1 MPDPFSDYYADFF
14 QGTYD
19 CVDRVVLNAYF
30 PLGGSPGGF
39 RTWWRALY
47 GTDDNL
53 DNAHLIRLAG
63 RFSRRM
69 YGWAAKNKIPV
80 IKCTANE
87 RPHEALEEEGPDLP
101 KRPGVFCVIVKRAPF
116 PTWNVHRFGKS
127 GVDLRK
133 NNQPMPHVNHYAFH
147 ILDKDWG
154 HMIFKV
160 CGHPPFTV
168 QIIVNGHE
176 YVANAARKERLKFS
190 KEDNCFTDF
199 ANAAGLQR
207 VADTLRSPNAIGRLK
222 QACEHWLYQVCLCL
236 ALDVAEQKK
245 SGFWYDFALYQAEYS
260 RNLLFQEGSVLEKV
274 FQGVIDR
281 TRSALD
287 VKTVKTLFGRSRR
300 GQHESRWE
308 VVVERPSYDLTVF
321 KIHCGKLT
329 LKIYSKG
336 ERVLRVEAI
345 VHNARVLRLSRR
357 LEKIPD
363 IVACLQAMLERFMQ
377 VLRCVD
383 VACLD
388 EHTWDDLPTPSH
400 VGKARVA
407 GVNMNQARMR
417 AVLQAVLALAVLPQR
432 WGSAAVAAKV
442 CKIRGWSPDEY
453 QARHASY
460 DLKKLRGKNLI
471 RQDGRRY
478 YQASADGL
486 QAIAALAILQD
497 KVIKPILAKAAHTA
511 LRKKPATCGPI
522 EEHYEAV
529 QKEVSALCQALGLE
543 TAA

>member
-1 MPDPFSDYYADFF
+1 MLAADPFSQYYSDFL

-19 CVDRVVLNAYF
+19 CVDRVVLNGYF
-30 PLGGSPGGF
+30 SMGCSPGGF

-53 DNAHLIRLAG
+53 DNTHLMRLAG
-63 RFSRRM
+63 RFGRRL
-69 YGWAAKNKIPV
+69 YGWAEKNKIPV
-80 IKCTANE
+80 IKCPGNE
-87 RPHEALEEEGPDLP
+87 RPHEVLEEQGPALP
-101 KRPGVFCVIVKRAPF
+101 KRPGVFCVMVKRAPF
-116 PTWNVHRFGKS
+116 PIWDVRRFGK
-127 GVDLRK
+127 GGIDLRK
-133 NNQPMPHVNHYAFH
+133 KKEPMPYVNHYAFH
-147 ILDKDWG
+147 VLDEDWG

-176 YVANAARKERLKFS
+176 FVANAARKQRLQFT
-190 KEDNCFTDF
+190 KEDNCFTSF
-199 ANAAGLQR
+199 ANAAGLQK

-222 QACEHWLYQVCLCL
+222 QACAHWLSKLLCL

-245 SGFWYDFALYQAEYS
+245 SGFFYEFATYQAEYS
-260 RNLLFQEGSVLEKV
+260 RNLLFREGSVLEKV

-281 TRSALD
+281 TRAALD
-287 VKTVKTLFGRSRR
+287 VKTVKTIFGRSRR

-329 LKIYSKG
+329 LKMYSKG
-336 ERVLRVEAI
+336 ERVLRIEAI
-345 VHNARVLRLSRR
+345 VHNTRVLGVSRR
-357 LEKIPD
+357 LDKIPEM
-363 IVACLQAMLERFMQ
+363 VERLQAMLERFLQ
-377 VLRCVD
+377 VVRCVD

-388 EHTWDDLPTPSH
+388 DSWEELPTPSQ
-400 VGKARVA
+400 VGTARVA
-407 GVNMNQARMR
+407 GVDMNKARTR

-442 CKIRGWSPDEY
+442 CAILDWSPEKY
-453 QARHASY
+453 QTRHASY

-471 RQDGRRY
+471 RPDGRRY
-478 YQASADGL
+478 YEASAVGL
-486 QAIAALAILQD
+486 QTIAALAILQD
-497 KVIKPILAKAAHTA
+497 KVIKPVLAKATNAKA
-511 LRKKPATCGPI
+511 RKKPAICDPI
-522 EEHYEAV
+522 EEHYEAI
-529 QKEVSALCQALGLE
+529 QKEITALCQALGLK

>member
-1 MPDPFSDYYADFF
+1 MPDPFSEYYADFLH
-14 QGTYD
+14 GTYD

-30 PLGGSPGGF
+30 PLGGSAGGF

-47 GTDDNL
+47 GTDANL
-53 DNAHLIRLAG
+53 DNTHLMRLAG
-63 RFSRRM
+63 RFSRRI

-80 IKCTANE
+80 IKCPGNE
-87 RPHEALEEEGPDLP
+87 RPHEVLQEECPELP
-101 KRPGVFCVIVKRAPF
+101 KRPGVFCVMVKRAPF
-116 PTWNVHRFGKS
+116 PIWDVRRFGE
-127 GVDLRK
+127 GGIDLRK
-133 NNQPMPHVNHYAFH
+133 KKPMPYVNHYAFH
-147 ILDKDWG
+147 VVDKDWG

-176 YVANAARKERLKFS
+176 YVANAARKQHLKFI

-222 QACEHWLYQVCLCL
+222 QACEHWLYKVCLCL
-236 ALDVAEQKK
+236 ALDVAEQQK
-245 SGFWYDFALYQAEYS
+245 SGFWYDFVTYQAEFS
-260 RNLLFQEGSVLEKV
+260 RNLLFEEARILEKV

-281 TRSALD
+281 TRAALD
-287 VKTVKTLFGRSRR
+287 VKTVKTIFGRRQR

-329 LKIYSKG
+329 LKMYSKG
-336 ERVLRVEAI
+336 ERVLRIEAI
-345 VHNARVLRLSRR
+345 VHNTRVLRLSRR
-357 LEKIPD
+357 LDKIPET
-363 IVACLQAMLERFMQ
+363 VERLQGMLEGFMQ
-377 VLRCVD
+377 VVRCVD
-383 VACLD
+383 AACLD
-388 EHTWDDLPTPSH
+388 DRTWEELPTPSQ

-407 GVNMNQARMR
+407 GVNMNQARTR
-417 AVLQAVLALAVLPQR
+417 AVLQAVLALAVLPKR

-442 CKIRGWSPDEY
+442 CDIRGWSPQQY
-453 QARHASY
+453 QTRHASY

-478 YQASADGL
+478 YEASADGL
-486 QAIAALAILQD
+486 RTIAALAILQD
-497 KVIKPILAKAAHTA
+497 KVIKPVLAKATNARS
-511 LRKKPATCGPI
+511 RKTPGVCGPI
-522 EEHYEAV
+522 EAHYAAV
-529 QKEVSALCQALGLE
+529 QREIAALCQAFGLE

>member
-1 MPDPFSDYYADFF
+1 MRDAFSEYYADFLH
-14 QGTYD
+14 GSYD
-19 CVDRVVLNAYF
+19 CVDRVVLNGYF

-53 DNAHLIRLAG
+53 DNTHLMRLAG
-63 RFSRRM
+63 RFGRRIH
-69 YGWAAKNKIPV
+69 GWAAKHKIPV
-80 IKCTANE
+80 IKCSANE
-87 RPHEALEEEGPDLP
+87 RPHEALEEECPELP
-101 KRPGVFCVIVKRAPF
+101 KRPGVFCVVVKRAPF
-116 PTWNVHRFGKS
+116 PTWDVRRYGK
-127 GVDLRK
+127 GGIDLRK
-133 NNQPMPHVNHYAFH
+133 NKPMPYVNHYAFH
-147 ILDKDWG
+147 VLDKDWG

-176 YVANAARKERLKFS
+176 YVANAARKQRLQFS
-190 KEDNCFTDF
+190 KEENCFTEF
-199 ANAAGLQR
+199 ANAAGLQK
-207 VADTLRSPNAIGRLK
+207 VAETLRSLDAIGRLK
-222 QACEHWLYQVCLCL
+222 QACEHWLYKVCLCL

-245 SGFWYDFALYQAEYS
+245 SGFWYEFVTYQAEYS
-260 RNLLFQEGSVLEKV
+260 RNLLFEEGSVLEKV

-281 TRSALD
+281 TRSVLD

-308 VVVERPSYDLTVF
+308 VVVERPGYDLTVF

-329 LKIYSKG
+329 LKTYSKG
-336 ERVLRVEAI
+336 ERVLRIEAI
-345 VHNARVLRLSRR
+345 VHNTRVWPIGRK
-357 LEKIPD
+357 LEKMPEM
-363 IVACLQAMLERFMQ
+363 VERLQAMLERFMG

-388 EHTWDDLPTPSH
+388 DRTWEELPTPSQ

-407 GVNMNQARMR
+407 GVDMNRARMR
-417 AVLQAVLALAVLPQR
+417 AVLQAVMALAVLPER

-442 CKIRGWSPDEY
+442 CEIRGWAPEQY

-471 RQDGRRY
+471 HKDGRRC
-478 YQASADGL
+478 YQASAEGL
-486 QAIAALAILQD
+486 QTIAALAILHD
-497 KVIKPILAKAAHTA
+497 KVIKPVLAKATNPKA
-511 LRKKPATCGPI
+511 RKTPATCAPI
-522 EEHYEAV
+522 EDHYAAV
-529 QKEVSALCQALGLE
+529 QKEVAALCQTLGLA